1 MTSHK
6 TFAQPALRLR
16 PLWLVAGWM
25 LVLLVIYLSL
35 APSPPPL
42 TKNQGDKLEH
52 ILAYAALMSWFV
64 NLYAEMTPRM
74 RIAAGLIALGVG
86 LEFVQRWS
94 GYRTFEVADMAADAV
109 GVAAGWLSAPPRL
122 PNYLRAIEKN
132 FIR

>member
-1 MTSHK
+1 MTPR
-6 TFAQPALRLR
+6 AALAEQALRFR
-16 PLWLVAGWM
+16 RLWLVAGWM

-35 APSPPPL
+35 APTPPPL

-52 ILAYAALMSWFV
+52 MLAYATLMSWFV
-64 NLYAEMTPRM
+64 NLYAETHPRM
-74 RIAAGLIALGVG
+74 RIAAGLVVLGVG

-122 PNYLRAIEKN
+122 PNYLRAIEK
-132 FIR
+132 FFAG